1 MELDLEVCRIIAI
14 RSGLPLQFIFK
25 EFHLM
30 NIASKIAMVIYSES
44 NTLVLKGG
52 TALNKVYIQRMQ
64 RFSEDLDFDLV
75 SKDASRKI
83 SGFSKK
89 LASTLKEYE
98 IDEFK
103 KIRNTVQFYCIYKT
117 PLGGK
122 DNVRVDISPK
132 LLVTAKPIENREIY
146 SEFTHSSVTGLKTY
160 SIEDLTARK
169 MNALA
174 SRSEGKDLY
183 DVSMVLPLCSIKIL
197 RTAIG
202 DMLKSEGQDV
212 TITEFMNKMFEH
224 LKKNDMVKLRNLTN
238 PFIPIRRRPKDWS
251 ELRNNL
257 LLELEGL

>member
-1 MELDLEVCRIIAI
+1 
-14 RSGLPLQFIFK
+14 
-25 EFHLM
+25 M
-30 NIASKIAMVIYSES
+30 NIASKISTIIYSES

-83 SGFSKK
+83 FGFSKK

-103 KIRNTVQFYCIYKT
+103 KIHNTVQFYCIYKT
-117 PLGGK
+117 PLEGK
-122 DNVRVDISPK
+122 DTVRVDISPK

-183 DVSMVLPLCSIKIL
+183 DISMVLPLCSIKIL
-197 RTAIG
+197 RTAIK

-212 TITEFMNKMFEH
+212 TITSFMNKMFGR

-257 LLELEGL
+257 LLELEEL

>member
-1 MELDLEVCRIIAI
+1 MELDLEVCKIIAI

-30 NIASKIAMVIYSES
+30 NIASKISTVIYTEPD
-44 NTLVLKGG
+44 TLILKGG
-52 TALNKVYIQRMQ
+52 TALNKIYIQRMQ

-75 SKDASRKI
+75 SKDASLKI
-83 SGFSKK
+83 FDFSKK

-98 IDEFK
+98 INEFR
-103 KIRNTVQFYCIYKT
+103 KINNTVQFYCVYKT

-122 DNVRVDISPK
+122 DNVRIDISPK
-132 LLVTAKPIENREIY
+132 LLITAKPIENKIIY

-183 DVSMVLPLCSIKIL
+183 DISMVLLLCSIKIL
-197 RTAIG
+197 RTAIN
-202 DMLKSEGQDV
+202 DMLKSERQN
-212 TITEFMNKMFEH
+212 ITLAAFMNKIFRR
-224 LKKNDMVKLRNLTN
+224 LKKNDIIKLRNLTN

-257 LLELEGL
+257 LLNLEKL